1 MKIGTKLRN
10 YRNQRAIRLG
20 SGNGRF
26 YLWHLKNFWWPELAS
41 AEHFA
46 SEFSKSNSSIF
57 FVRLGAERDLLTDT
71 IHRIIKRDNW
81 KGIIAEPSQETFNQ
95 IVKPLYHNRD
105 GIKII
110 NAKYDPKEL
119 IKLLDEQGIRKID
132 WFQTSMGD
140 QNIEIIKVLDSS
152 SVTPRVIV
160 FENQSMKPETIKACV
175 IHLSEKGYKVKN
187 FGKET
192 VAAMEDD
199 EYLTRFLTV

>member
-1 MKIGTKLRN
+1 M
-10 YRNQRAIRLG
+10 
-20 SGNGRF
+20 
-26 YLWHLKNFWWPELAS
+26 
-41 AEHFA
+41 
-46 SEFSKSNSSIF
+46 
-57 FVRLGAERDLLTDT
+57 
-71 IHRIIKRDNW
+71 
-81 KGIIAEPSQETFNQ
+81 KGIIADPSQEAFDQ

-110 NAKYDPKEL
+110 NAKYAPKEL

-140 QNIEIIKVLDSS
+140 QNVEIIKVLYSS
-152 SVTPRVIV
+152 AVTPRVIV